1 MARLTAEKRREEVLR
16 AAVAEFAVR
25 GLDGTS
31 TEDIARRAGI
41 SQPYLFRLYASKK
54 ALFIA
59 SIDAGFERI
68 IAAFEQAAKGLDDEA
83 ALEAIGN
90 AYTELLGDR
99 ELLLVQ
105 LQAYAACADPE
116 IRVATRKGFRRM
128 WSTVAGLS
136 GASGEKLTTFVA
148 IGMLLNVAA
157 AMELDEVDQ
166 EWARLCSKLPPSW
179 LDGPPPL
186 SRLNNPGRLFFC
198 LC

>member
-1 MARLTAEKRREEVLR
+1 VARLTAEKRREEVLR
-16 AAVAEFAVR
+16 AAVAEFAVG

-59 SIDAGFERI
+59 SIEAGFERI

-83 ALEAIGN
+83 ALEAIGH
-90 AYTELLGDR
+90 AYTELLEDR

-105 LQAYAACADPE
+105 LQAYAACADAE
-116 IRVATRKGFRRM
+116 IRVATRKCFRRM

-166 EWARLCSKLPPSW
+166 EWAQLCSKVPPSW
-179 LDGPPPL
+179 LDGAPR
-186 SRLNNPGRLFFC
+186 STD
-198 LC
+198 